1 MKKVLIT
8 DSVHEYLINGLIS
21 LGYIC
26 DLKEG
31 IDVDAVLSIIEN
43 YTGIIINSRI
53 IIDKAFINKAK
64 NLKFLGRTGSGME
77 IVDLEYAA
85 QKGIRCI
92 SSPEGNCN
100 AVAEHALGMLLAMF
114 NNIIKGNSEVKSE
127 IWQREQN
134 RGVELEGKTI
144 GIVGYGHTGS
154 AFAKKLRGFDVEVMA
169 FDKYKK
175 GFSDM
180 FVKEASFKDVLN
192 HADVLSLHLPLT
204 KETLCL
210 FNKEVIESF
219 KNPFYLINTSRGKVV
234 NTFDLIDGL
243 ESKKVI
249 GAALDV
255 LENEKFEN
263 FSESDKAWFLKLKSN
278 PNVILTPH
286 IAGWSRESKL
296 KMAQVLLEKI
306 SAIH

>member
-8 DSVHEYLINGLIS
+8 DSVHEYLINGLS
-21 LGYIC
+21 GLNYIC

-31 IDVDAVLSIIEN
+31 IGVDTVLSIIED

-100 AVAEHALGMLLAMF
+100 AVAEHALGLLLAMF
-114 NNIIKGNSEVKSE
+114 NNIIKGNLEVKSE

-134 RGVELEGKTI
+134 RGAELEGKTI

-175 GFSDM
+175 GFNNT
-180 FVKEASFKDVLN
+180 FVKEASFKDILN

-204 KETLCL
+204 KETLCM

-219 KNPFYLINTSRGKVV
+219 KKPFYLINTSRGKVV

-263 FSESDKAWFLKLKSN
+263 FSESDQAWFLKLKSN
-278 PNVILTPH
+278 PNVTLTPH